1 MDERAAVQRTPA
13 GAVPPGT
20 DSRRGAQK
28 AGGGTEADCAAK
40 SAAAMTSEAR
50 GDRYHDC
57 RIYVS
62 NIPFSF
68 RSPDLIA
75 MFSPFGQV
83 SNAEIVM
90 NERGSKGFG
99 FVTLDSKEAS
109 EAARA
114 ALNGTVVNGR
124 VIEVKKATTMPHHRR
139 SSGPYR
145 PMQPAMIPQNLLLP
159 PLRPE
164 LLTPRPLP
172 QLPPF
177 LAPNPADPLNA
188 LIFAQNQ
195 LRFQPVVNPVPT
207 SDAQFHTL
215 LCPRQ
220 FPGQQPATVMAGG
233 LSVPSITVPSI
244 PLQLLCAP
252 PPRSAENL
260 PSSSPLAAP
269 VVPLPTAGIAYTP
282 IPGVSSSLLLAPAV
296 QPLPNQPSIANVTS
310 DSNLLKP
317 AQPIPTAGYLDFL
330 GSLGLGPGV
339 FPQTHSAGLHIV
351 KECLQ
356 TSTLRALDQSC
367 VIDTSLHGEPLKEGQ
382 FGPIGKA
389 VPEAANVNQVASS
402 SHGLHSTASVNE
414 QAYGLAAQAD
424 GTNPSYIPVYQQF
437 EPAIDRNG
445 RKRLSSLEA
454 YHLNKKQAKSS

>member
-1 MDERAAVQRTPA
+1 MHFRKSPVSVQ
-13 GAVPPGT
+13 
-20 DSRRGAQK
+20 
-28 AGGGTEADCAAK
+28 
-40 SAAAMTSEAR
+40 
-50 GDRYHDC
+50 
-57 RIYVS
+57 
-62 NIPFSF
+62 
-68 RSPDLIA
+68 
-75 MFSPFGQV
+75 
-83 SNAEIVM
+83 
-90 NERGSKGFG
+90 
-99 FVTLDSKEAS
+99 
-109 EAARA
+109 
-114 ALNGTVVNGR
+114 
-124 VIEVKKATTMPHHRR
+124 VKKATTMPHHRR

-195 LRFQPVVNPVPT
+195 LRFQRKKQFSAVTVCQSATNSVCLAVVNPVPT

-215 LCPRQ
+215 LYPRQ

-296 QPLPNQPSIANVTS
+296 QPLPNQPSIANGES
-310 DSNLLKP
+310 
-317 AQPIPTAGYLDFL
+317 
-330 GSLGLGPGV
+330 
-339 FPQTHSAGLHIV
+339 
-351 KECLQ
+351 
-356 TSTLRALDQSC
+356 QSR
-367 VIDTSLHGEPLKEGQ
+367 SW
-382 FGPIGKA
+382 
-389 VPEAANVNQVASS
+389 S
-402 SHGLHSTASVNE
+402 
-414 QAYGLAAQAD
+414 
-424 GTNPSYIPVYQQF
+424 
-437 EPAIDRNG
+437 
-445 RKRLSSLEA
+445 
-454 YHLNKKQAKSS
+454 